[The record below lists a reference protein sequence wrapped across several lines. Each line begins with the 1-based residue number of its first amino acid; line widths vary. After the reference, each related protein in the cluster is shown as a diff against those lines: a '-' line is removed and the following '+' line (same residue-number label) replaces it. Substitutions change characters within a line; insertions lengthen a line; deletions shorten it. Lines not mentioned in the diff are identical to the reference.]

1 MATLFNILYR
11 HGRIVEYMVIKLDR
25 PIDCGMLCKQI
36 QQLINKHIDGSA
48 TNKALS
54 IRVVDVIDGGD
65 QHIPK
70 LEHKG

>member
-1 MATLFNILYR
+1 
-11 HGRIVEYMVIKLDR
+11 MVIKLDR

-36 QQLINKHIDGSA
+36 QQLINRNIQDSA

-54 IRVVDVIDGGD
+54 IKIVDIIDGGD

-70 LEHKG
+70 LEYKE